1 MSLDRK
7 IAPVCVAIV
16 VTAAVFSC
24 IPTLDQFVV
33 AVRVVAEADSPEKM
47 YSTVMQSWRVMLCDD
62 SGWLNI
68 GLWEAPNTSYASA
81 AEALAKRVSR
91 GLPFAPGDL
100 VLDVGCGE
108 GDATL
113 LWAQEARAIA
123 EAQGSAEAATFVG
136 INLANPQLE
145 VASARAASTG
155 ATNARFI
162 RANALEL
169 PHASGSVDAIIALE
183 SAFHFH
189 PSRKDFFT
197 EAARVLRSGGQ
208 LRLSDIIC
216 SSSARALRGLWA
228 ADWLSRLMN
237 IPPENQVG
245 FTCYC
250 GQAYDDQ
257 AHTLLVH
264 RSTRPSTRRI

>member
-1 MSLDRK
+1 
-7 IAPVCVAIV
+7 
-16 VTAAVFSC
+16 
-24 IPTLDQFVV
+24 
-33 AVRVVAEADSPEKM
+33 
-47 YSTVMQSWRVMLCDD
+47 MLCDD

-68 GLWEAPNTSYASA
+68 GLWEAPDTSYAGA

-113 LWAQEARAIA
+113 LWAQEARSIA
-123 EAQGSAEAATFVG
+123 AAQGSAEAATFVG
-136 INLANPQLE
+136 INVANPQLK
-145 VASARAASTG
+145 VASARAVSTG
-155 ATNARFI
+155 AMNVRFI

-169 PHASGSVDAIIALE
+169 PHESGSVDAIIALE

-197 EAARVLRSGGQ
+197 EAARVLRPGGQ

-237 IPPENQVG
+237 IPPLNQVRAI
-245 FTCYC
+245 CYC
-250 GQAYDDQ
+250 YHASDAQA
-257 AHTLLVH
+257 
-264 RSTRPSTRRI
+264 S